1 MCAPGSQLRFRR
13 ASFAAALLVFCVS
26 MLHLAIAAGAPKP
39 AEKEAELKQVR
50 NRIEHIRKAIHR
62 DSEKRDALSG
72 ELKDADMQ
80 IQGARERLTSIRAE
94 RQASERKLQDLERER
109 AEAEAQVAAERDT
122 LGRELRAAYMNG
134 PEEPLKLLLNQQ
146 DPAELGRMSE
156 YYAYFSRARAERINT
171 IRDHVAHLDLL
182 HDSIAKETERLRA
195 LEASSEQ
202 QASTL
207 AHARDRRAQALEAI
221 QSRIQSRGDEL
232 AQLQRDAAAL
242 ERLVEEL
249 RRAMQ
254 DFPLLGR
261 QPFERTKGKLPWP
274 ARGELLARFGQL
286 RSGGPLKWQG
296 IVIATERGAPV
307 RAPLNG
313 RVIYADW
320 LPGLGL
326 LVVLDHGGGYM
337 TLYGHGEQIYKRV
350 GDQVEAGEVIAASG
364 DSGINGRSGLYLEIR
379 RGKQA
384 LNPLEWLS
392 KQ

>member
-1 MCAPGSQLRFRR
+1 MLHFA
-13 ASFAAALLVFCVS
+13 FAAGS
-26 MLHLAIAAGAPKP
+26 PKP
-39 AEKEAELKQVR
+39 AGKEAELKQVR
-50 NRIEHIRKAIHR
+50 SRIESIRKAIHR

-72 ELKDADMQ
+72 QLKDADLQ
-80 IQGARERLTSIRAE
+80 IQGARERLTAVRTE
-94 RQASERKLQDLERER
+94 RQASERKLRDLEQER
-109 AEAEAQVAAERDT
+109 AEAEAQVVAERDT
-122 LGRELRAAYMNG
+122 LARELRSAYING

-156 YYAYFSRARAERINT
+156 YYAYFSRARAERIAT
-171 IRDHVAHLDLL
+171 IGDHVAHLDLL
-182 HDSIAKETERLRA
+182 RESIAKETERLRA

-202 QASTL
+202 QATTL
-207 AHARDRRAQALEAI
+207 AHARDRREQALEAI

-232 AQLQRDAAAL
+232 TQLQRDAAAL

-254 DFPLLGR
+254 EFPLLGR

-274 ARGELLARFGQL
+274 TRGELLARFGQL

-296 IVIATERGAPV
+296 IVIGTERGAPI

-337 TLYGHGEQIYKRV
+337 SLYGHGEQLYKKV
-350 GDQVEAGEVIAASG
+350 GDSVDAGDVIAAAG
-364 DSGINGRSGLYLEIR
+364 DAGINGRSGLYLEIR